1 MDAASVCHWLE
12 QTGVG
17 TNLRESLWLFPA
29 VETVHLLGMA
39 LLVGTTTAFD
49 LRLLGWALREYD
61 ATEVRRRLLPWAW
74 VGLAVQIATG
84 MMLFASEAVKLY
96 GNLAFRLKMVLLVLA
111 GVNALL
117 FHWTGTGLARSGAG
131 RKVAA
136 CVSLLLWLGIVTAG
150 RFIGFV

>member
-1 MDAASVCHWLE
+1 MDAASLCHWLE
-12 QTGVG
+12 QTAVG
-17 TNLRESLWLFPA
+17 TSLRESLWLFPA

-39 LLVGTTTAFD
+39 LLVGTTMAFD
-49 LRLLGWALREYD
+49 LRLLGFALRERD
-61 ATEVRRRLLPWAW
+61 AEEVGRRLLPWAW
-74 VGLAVQIATG
+74 VGLVVQILTG

-96 GNLAFRLKMVLLVLA
+96 GNTAFRLKMVLLVFA

-117 FHWTGTGLARSGAG
+117 FHWTGTGSARNAVG
-131 RKVAA
+131 RKLAA